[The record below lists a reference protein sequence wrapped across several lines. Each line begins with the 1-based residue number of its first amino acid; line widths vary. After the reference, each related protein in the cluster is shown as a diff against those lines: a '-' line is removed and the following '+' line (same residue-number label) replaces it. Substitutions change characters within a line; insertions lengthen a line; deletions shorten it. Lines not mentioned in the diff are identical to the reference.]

1 MRLKLRHLDIISK
14 YPVAVFNEKDAFE
27 LGLRVGDRVLL
38 KSGEKEKTCIVEI
51 TESVVSSGEVG
62 IDRNVDFKANYVS
75 IEVLSKPRSI
85 KYIKKKLSGMEL
97 SEKEIK
103 CILEDVNKEALSDIE
118 IAMFLS
124 AVYVNDY
131 SDRELLYITKY
142 MVESGM
148 QIEWKKKFVADKH
161 SIGGVPGNRIS
172 PIVVSIVAAAGI
184 TIPKTSSRAITSP
197 TGTADTMEVFCDVC
211 FSIDEI
217 KKIVK
222 KTNGCLVWGGAL
234 DLAPIDDKLIRIEHP
249 LSIDP
254 KGQVL
259 ASVMSKKKAIGSK
272 YVVIDIPI
280 GNEAKV
286 KSKESARMLAKRFKN
301 LGKALGMKVNCF
313 ITAGEEPIGRGI
325 GPVLECIDI
334 MKILRNEYY
343 GLEDLRNKALLFAGE
358 ILEMC
363 GKGGFR
369 EAKKILESGKALKK
383 FKEIVE
389 AQNGSIEKDLE
400 AMIEGNNVYEFKAE
414 KAGRIMGINIRE
426 ISEIARR
433 AGCPADKL
441 AGIYMEVKKGDVVAK
456 GQTLFKIYSSKLR
469 KLRDAINY
477 AKLSNPIWIS
487 ERFDLLVD
495 KV

>member
-1 MRLKLRHLDIISK
+1 MRLKVKHLDIISK
-14 YPVAVFNEKDAFE
+14 YPAAVFNEKDAFE
-27 LGLRVGDRVLL
+27 IGIKAGDRVLL
-38 KSGEKEKTCIVEI
+38 KAGEKEKTCIAEI
-51 TESVVSSGEVG
+51 TESVVSQGEIG

-131 SDRELLYITKY
+131 SDRELLHVTKY

-148 QIEWKKKFVADKH
+148 QMEWKKKYVADKH

-197 TGTADTMEVFCDVC
+197 AGTADTMEVFCDVC
-211 FSIDEI
+211 FSIEEI
-217 KKIVK
+217 RKIVK

-234 DLAPIDDKLIRIEHP
+234 DIAPIDDKLIRIEHP

-286 KSKESARMLAKRFKN
+286 KSKESAKILAKRFKN
-301 LGKALGMKVNCF
+301 LGNALGMNVNCF

-325 GPVLECIDI
+325 GPVLECIDV
-334 MKILRNEYY
+334 MKILKNEYR

-358 ILEMC
+358 ILSMC
-363 GKGGFR
+363 GKGGIK

-383 FKEIVE
+383 FREIVE
-389 AQNGSIEKDLE
+389 AQNGSIDKDLE
-400 AMIEGNNVYEFKAE
+400 SMVGKNVYEFKAE
-414 KAGRIMGINIRE
+414 EAGRVMGINIRD
-426 ISEIARR
+426 IAEIARR
-433 AGCPADKL
+433 AGCPADKS
-441 AGIYMEVKKGDVVAK
+441 AGIYMEVKKGDIVAK
-456 GQTLFKIYSSKLR
+456 DQTLFRIYSSKIR
-469 KLRDAINY
+469 RLRDAINY
-477 AKLSNPIWIS
+477 AKLSEPIWIS
-487 ERFDLLVD
+487 ERYDLLVE